1 MRIGKLSIDKGSFV
15 CRHFPTKTMSDRLYI
30 AYYRVSTEE
39 QGAGGHSLDAQRA
52 AVQRYLEAHGGHLAS
67 EYTEVESGKKNN
79 RPELQAAIQECRR
92 HRVTLLIAKLDRL
105 ARNVHFITGLIES
118 RVDFVC
124 CDNPHA
130 NKVMI
135 QMLAVFAEFER
146 DRISERTKEG
156 LAAAKAKGVELGKNG
171 KHVLAPQNKAKADAF
186 ALSMVPIIEGL
197 QAEGYTSIRKLM
209 EALNARQ
216 IPTATES
223 GRWHIR
229 NVELLLKR
237 IKGLQHSELVN
248 PST

>member
-1 MRIGKLSIDKGSFV
+1 M
-15 CRHFPTKTMSDRLYI
+15 PDRQYI

-39 QGAGGHSLDAQRA
+39 QGTGGHGLDAQRA
-52 AVQRYLEAHGGHLAS
+52 AVQRYLGAHGGELIG
-67 EYTEVESGKKNN
+67 EYTEIESGKKNN
-79 RPELQAAIQECRR
+79 RPELQASIQECRR
-92 HRVTLLIAKLDRL
+92 CRVTLLIAKLDRL

-118 RVDFVC
+118 KVDFVC

-156 LAAAKAKGVELGKNG
+156 LAAAKAKGIKLGNPDLEKLNQR
-171 KHVLAPQNKAKADAF
+171 HRAEADVF
-186 ALSMVPIIEGL
+186 ALSMIPTIEEL
-197 QAEGYTSIRKLM
+197 QAEGHTTVRKLTD
-209 EALNARQ
+209 ALNARQ
-216 IPTATES
+216 IATPTES

-237 IKGLQHSELVN
+237 IERLQSETFYSN
-248 PST
+248 E

>member
-1 MRIGKLSIDKGSFV
+1 
-15 CRHFPTKTMSDRLYI
+15 MSDRIYI

-39 QGAGGHSLDAQRA
+39 QGAGGHGLDAQRA
-52 AVQRYLEAHGGHLAS
+52 AVQRYLEAHGGHLVS

-92 HRVTLLIAKLDRL
+92 RRVTLLIAKLDRL

-156 LAAAKAKGVELGKNG
+156 LAAAKAKGVKLGNPD
-171 KHVLAPQNKAKADAF
+171 LEIINRRRRAEADAF
-186 ALSMVPIIEGL
+186 ALSMMPIIEEL
-197 QAEGYTSIRKLM
+197 RAEGYTSIRKLVDV
-209 EALNARQ
+209 LNARQ
-216 IPTATES
+216 IATATES

-237 IKGLQHSELVN
+237 IEKLQ
-248 PST
+248 PRPA